1 MSHEKYRE
9 HETLS
14 APPQKLQLLLIEAA
28 LRQGHRVKQHWAQA
42 DDDAARKAIQRM
54 QAIVIQLLSG
64 LSRDRS
70 QPLVDR
76 VAAVYAFIV
85 RELAKAHL
93 QRDHSA
99 LEGVLRVLEVER
111 ETWWQVCQQLSGQE
125 TAKNPAAPHFAQT
138 AAMLDGSS
146 FSLDA

>member
-1 MSHEKYRE
+1 
-9 HETLS
+9 
-14 APPQKLQLLLIEAA
+14 
-28 LRQGHRVKQHWAQA
+28 
-42 DDDAARKAIQRM
+42 M

-93 QRDHSA
+93 QRDHAA

>member
-14 APPQKLQLLLIEAA
+14 APPQKLQLMLIDAA
-28 LRQGHRVKQHWAQA
+28 LRQGNRAKQHWAHA
-42 DDDAARKAIQRM
+42 DDDGARKAIQRI

-70 QPLVDR
+70 QPLVAR
-76 VAAVYAFIV
+76 VAAVYAFVI

-93 QRDHSA
+93 QRDQAA
-99 LEGVLRVLEVER
+99 LDGVLRVLEIER

-125 TAKNPAAPHFAQT
+125 TAKNHSAPHFTQT
-138 AAMLDGSS
+138 TAMLADSS